1 MLLHFMDCRK
11 LKLHLQIE
19 AFISLIHFL
28 LMMGHHRNYT
38 NVMIFS
44 EMVF

>member
-28 LMMGHHRNYT
+28 LMTGHHRNYT

-44 EMVF
+44 KMVI